1 MPQSKHIFG
10 PVPSRRL
17 GRSLGVDIVPL
28 KVCTQNCIYC
38 QLGLN
43 APTTLERKEYVP
55 AETIITELRQRIEES
70 LDADYITFS
79 GSGEPT
85 LNSALGKMID
95 EIRKL
100 TETPIAIITNGTLL
114 SDPAVRSD
122 CAKAD
127 LVAPSLDAGDTET
140 FQKINAPNENIDF
153 EKFVEGMVTFR
164 KEYDGKIWLEVFFS
178 EGINTTDAQ
187 IEKIKAIAA
196 RIAPDKIQLN
206 TAVRPT
212 TSPTAVRVSQ
222 EKMNA
227 IAAKFGPLAE
237 VAADFSKAQQA
248 RQIHTGK
255 ETILEMLR
263 RRPCT
268 LEDIAAGL
276 DADSTQIQDA
286 LNHLLETAQIK
297 TQQTAG
303 KTFYAI

>member
-1 MPQSKHIFG
+1 MGQSTHIFG

-38 QLGLN
+38 QLGID
-43 APTTLERKEYVP
+43 AKTTLERKEYVP
-55 AETIITELRQRIEES
+55 AGIIIQQLRDRINEGLE
-70 LDADYITFS
+70 ADYITFS

-85 LNSALGKMID
+85 LNSAIGRMID
-95 EIRKL
+95 AVKAL
-100 TETPIAIITNGTLL
+100 TDIPIAIITNGTLL
-114 SDPAVRSD
+114 SDPGVRAD

-127 LVAPSLDAGDTET
+127 LVVPSLDAGDDET
-140 FQKINAPNENIDF
+140 FHKINAPNENIDF
-153 EKFVEGMVTFR
+153 DEFVEGMIAFR
-164 KEYDGKIWLEVFFS
+164 KEYAGKIWLEVFFS
-178 EGINTTDAQ
+178 EGINTSDEQ

-222 EKMNA
+222 EKMND

-237 VAADFSKAQQA
+237 VAADFSKAQRT
-248 RQIHTGK
+248 RQVHTGK

-268 LEDIAAGL
+268 LEDICAGL
-276 DADSTQIQDA
+276 DADSTQIQDG
-286 LNHLLETAQIK
+286 LNYLLGTNEIK